1 MGVRL
6 LGRAGRLGSLHW
18 GAALA
23 VREGSDDN
31 SSMSTSAPSPPAPS
45 AGLDPRL
52 RLAASGLLV
61 ALILLCLA
69 WELVFAPL
77 RPGGSWLVLKA
88 VPLLA
93 PLRGVLRGRVY
104 TYQWAAMLA
113 LLYVME
119 GAVRAMSDANPV
131 SASLAWVELLLAGSF
146 FACAVMYVR
155 PAKLAAKREAKRAAK
170 PAGRG

>member
-1 MGVRL
+1 
-6 LGRAGRLGSLHW
+6 
-18 GAALA
+18 
-23 VREGSDDN
+23 
-31 SSMSTSAPSPPAPS
+31 MSTPAPSPPAPC

-88 VPLLA
+88 IPLLA

-119 GAVRAMSDANPV
+119 GAVRAMSDASPV
-131 SASLAWVELLLAGSF
+131 SASLAWGELLLAGGF
-146 FACAVMYVR
+146 FTCAVLYVR
-155 PAKLAAKREAKRAAK
+155 PAKQAARRAAK
-170 PAGRG
+170 PAGRR